1 MRKNRRF
8 LAIIMVL
15 AFLGWSFNVQR
26 VFADSEI
33 PPEIQQEEQEVVDEE
48 QNEEQPENN
57 LQPENEEVIEEEPI
71 EEEVIEE
78 VIEEEIVE
86 EIIEEEPIEEI
97 VEEVI
102 DEEIEEIIENEEVP
116 MSLMKAPVIPAV
128 DVQYSGPAA
137 QQSIDQANFKL
148 EETGY
153 ETEKVDNSPRGSG
166 TISLDNEE
174 FIKWFVSEDAKYLS
188 WETSS
193 SNVTVYKVYV

>member
-15 AFLGWSFNVQR
+15 AFLGWSFNAQR

-57 LQPENEEVIEEEPI
+57 LEPENEEEVIEEEPFE

-97 VEEVI
+97 VEE
-102 DEEIEEIIENEEVP
+102 EVP
-116 MSLMKAPVIPAV
+116 LDAPTPVLPKTGGFAPELLYALGASLIA
-128 DVQYSGPAA
+128 
-137 QQSIDQANFKL
+137 
-148 EETGY
+148 TGL
-153 ETEKVDNSPRGSG
+153 KIR
-166 TISLDNEE
+166 
-174 FIKWFVSEDAKYLS
+174 KK
-188 WETSS
+188 
-193 SNVTVYKVYV
+193 

>member
-15 AFLGWSFNVQR
+15 AFLGWSFNAQR

-33 PPEIQQEEQEVVDEE
+33 PPEIQQEEQEVVDEK

-97 VEEVI
+97 VEE
-102 DEEIEEIIENEEVP
+102 EVP
-116 MSLMKAPVIPAV
+116 LAAPELPKTGGFAPEFLYALGASLIA
-128 DVQYSGPAA
+128 
-137 QQSIDQANFKL
+137 
-148 EETGY
+148 TGL
-153 ETEKVDNSPRGSG
+153 KIR
-166 TISLDNEE
+166 
-174 FIKWFVSEDAKYLS
+174 KK
-188 WETSS
+188 
-193 SNVTVYKVYV
+193 

>member
-15 AFLGWSFNVQR
+15 AFLGWSFNAQR

-57 LQPENEEVIEEEPI
+57 LEPESEEVIDEEPI

-97 VEEVI
+97 VEEVPLAAP
-102 DEEIEEIIENEEVP
+102 ELPKTGGFAPELLYALGA
-116 MSLMKAPVIPAV
+116 SLIA
-128 DVQYSGPAA
+128 
-137 QQSIDQANFKL
+137 
-148 EETGY
+148 TGL
-153 ETEKVDNSPRGSG
+153 KIR
-166 TISLDNEE
+166 
-174 FIKWFVSEDAKYLS
+174 KK
-188 WETSS
+188 
-193 SNVTVYKVYV
+193 